1 MNQYSKT
8 ARLKTIDVSSR
19 VGAVHFGG
27 IFSIIDF
34 FIAFYAS
41 FSGINLNKNTLKPK
55 KITEKLFPELFM
67 SKGHCYLAQLV
78 ALDTLFEN
86 SAFSHKYLCDGSGFF
101 GHPKRQEKS
110 NLFPV
115 SSGSLGQGITMA
127 NGAAL
132 ANKLLRNGN
141 TVWTVIGDGEL
152 NEGSVNEA
160 IQFSNQRRLRHV
172 IVIDNNKQESLDF
185 TAEILSN
192 GLLEERFK
200 GYGVNFLTCDGHHL
214 PSLIKVIEKIN
225 KKDGTTILNLDT
237 IKGFGVKFME
247 KDPKWHSRRMSEEE
261 YDLSRAELG
270 STNA

>member
-1 MNQYSKT
+1 MNRYSKT
-8 ARLKTIDVSSR
+8 ARLKIIDVSSR

-34 FIAFYAS
+34 FIAFYAN
-41 FSGINLNKNTLKPK
+41 FSGINLNKTDLIPK
-55 KITEKLFPELFM
+55 KLIEKVLPELYM
-67 SKGHCYLAQLV
+67 GKGHCYLAQLA

-86 SAFSHKYLCDGSGFF
+86 SNFSQKYLLDGSMFF
-101 GHPKRQEKS
+101 GHPKRQEQS

-141 TVWTVIGDGEL
+141 SVWTVIGDGEL
-152 NEGSVNEA
+152 NEGAVNEA
-160 IQFSNQRRLRHV
+160 IQFSAQRRLRHV

-185 TAEILSN
+185 TAEIVSN

-200 GYGVNFLTCDGHHL
+200 GYDVNFLSCDGHHL
-214 PSLIKVIEKIN
+214 PSLIEVFKRLEKM
-225 KKDGTTILNLDT
+225 DGTTILNLDT

-247 KDPKWHSRRMSEEE
+247 KDPKWHSRRMSQEEFN
-261 YDLSRAELG
+261 LSRTKLG
-270 STNA
+270 